1 MLFDLDGPQA
11 LDSFA
16 GLARWM
22 SIRAWFDFRDAQ
34 SEEIARKKR
43 ECLQRLVG
51 IGDFWKESVLCGSL
65 CVVVALEGSNST
77 FNY

>member
-11 LDSFA
+11 LDSFS
-16 GLARWM
+16 GLACWV

-43 ECLQRLVG
+43 ECLQCLVG
-51 IGDFWKESVLCGSL
+51 IGDFWKERVLFGSL
-65 CVVVALEGSNST
+65 YVIVALEGSNST